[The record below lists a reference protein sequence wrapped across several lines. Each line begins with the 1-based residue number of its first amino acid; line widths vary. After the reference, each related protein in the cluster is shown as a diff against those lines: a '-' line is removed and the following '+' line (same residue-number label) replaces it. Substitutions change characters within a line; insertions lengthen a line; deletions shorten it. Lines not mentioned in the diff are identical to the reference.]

1 MKFSRK
7 LKSILFFTLVLVMLF
22 SSVVLADNVPPL
34 TTTAEG
40 EAGIMLVDENLE
52 TTSNVVS
59 KTLYLANSSVI
70 IDYPVEGNVFVMAQ
84 DLTISGN
91 ISGNVFALA
100 QNLKIETTGSINST
114 LFVCAENVTIDGTV
128 SDVFSISSN
137 LTINNNAR
145 VMQDITAGG
154 NTLKLGG
161 TIGRN
166 ANFGFD
172 EIYVSDSAVILG
184 DLSYSS
190 RAAAISEDIV
200 SGTTSF
206 KPIEEVKIEPKDII
220 KEKLNDLYTL
230 LVVSLVI
237 VLIVVYAMPK
247 FADKEQKIV
256 ENKLTATFGYGA
268 LALILVPF
276 VCLLL
281 FCTILGIL
289 PAVALFLVYLF
300 ITMQVATPL
309 VAIAIAKI
317 ICQKINKNTKGFTL
331 LFSMLLVL
339 AIWVLK
345 LIPVLGGIASL
356 LTAILGL
363 GIIVYAIFH
372 STIEPK
378 KDSKKDD
385 KIVAEA
391 SAIIENNGKDEENK

>member
-7 LKSILFFTLVLVMLF
+7 LKSILFFALVLVVLL
-22 SSVVLADNVPPL
+22 SSVVFADNETPI
-34 TTTAEG
+34 TKADN

-59 KTLYLANSSVI
+59 KTLYLANSSVT

-100 QNLKIETTGSINST
+100 QNLKIESTGSIDST

-137 LTINNNAR
+137 LTINKGAR
-145 VMQDITAGG
+145 IIQDITAGG
-154 NTLKLGG
+154 STLKLGG

-166 ANFGFD
+166 ADFGFD
-172 EIYVSDSAVILG
+172 EINTSDSAMILG

-190 RAAAISEDIV
+190 RVAAISEDIV

-206 KPIEEVKIEPKDII
+206 KQIEEVKIEPKDII
-220 KEKLNDLYTL
+220 KSKLNDLYTL
-230 LVVSLVI
+230 LVISLVI

-256 ENKLTATFGYGA
+256 ENKLAVTFGYGA

-281 FCTILGIL
+281 FFTILGIL

-300 ITMQVATPL
+300 IIMQVATPL

-317 ICQKINKNTKGFTL
+317 ICQKIDKNTKGFTL

-339 AIWVLK
+339 AIWVLE
-345 LIPVLGGIASL
+345 LIPILGSIVSL

-391 SAIIENNGKDEENK
+391 SAIIETNGKDEENK

>member
-1 MKFSRK
+1 MKFSKK
-7 LKSILFFTLVLVMLF
+7 LKSILFFALVLIVLL
-22 SSVVLADNVPPL
+22 SSVVFADN
-34 TTTAEG
+34 

-52 TTSNVVS
+52 TTSNGVS
-59 KTLYLANSSVI
+59 KTLYLADSSVT

-100 QNLKIETTGSINST
+100 QNLKIESTGSINST
-114 LFVCAENVTIDGTV
+114 LFVCAENITIDGTV
-128 SDVFSISSN
+128 STVFSMSSS
-137 LTINNNAR
+137 LTINKSAR
-145 VMQDITAGG
+145 IMQDITAGG
-154 NTLKLGG
+154 STLKLGG
-161 TIGRN
+161 TVGRN
-166 ANFGFD
+166 ANFAFD

-190 RAAAISEDIV
+190 RVAAISKDIV

-206 KPIEEVKIEPKDII
+206 KPIEEAKIEPKDII

-256 ENKLTATFGYGA
+256 ENKLAATFGYGA

-300 ITMQVATPL
+300 IIMQVATPL
-309 VAIAIAKI
+309 VAIAMAKI

-339 AIWVLK
+339 AIWVLE
-345 LIPVLGGIASL
+345 LIPVLGSIVSL

-391 SAIIENNGKDEENK
+391 SAIIETNGKDEENK

>member
-1 MKFSRK
+1 MKFSKK
-7 LKSILFFTLVLVMLF
+7 LKSILFFALVLVVLL
-22 SSVVLADNVPPL
+22 SSVVFADN
-34 TTTAEG
+34 
-40 EAGIMLVDENLE
+40 EAGIMLVDENPE

-59 KTLYLANSSVI
+59 KTLYLANSSVT

-100 QNLKIETTGSINST
+100 QNLKIESTGSINST

-137 LTINNNAR
+137 LTINKGAR
-145 VMQDITAGG
+145 IIQDITAGG
-154 NTLKLGG
+154 STLKLGG

-166 ANFGFD
+166 ANFEFD
-172 EIYVSDSAVILG
+172 EINTSDSAIILG

-190 RAAAISEDIV
+190 KTAAISEDMV

-206 KPIEEVKIEPKDII
+206 KIMEEVKIEPKDII
-220 KEKLNDLYTL
+220 KSKLNDLYTL
-230 LVVSLVI
+230 LVISLVI

-256 ENKLTATFGYGA
+256 ENKLAATFGYGA

-276 VCLLL
+276 ACLLL
-281 FCTILGIL
+281 FFTIIGIL
-289 PAVALFLVYLF
+289 PASALFLVYLF
-300 ITMQVATPL
+300 IIMQMTTAL

-317 ICQKINKNTKGFTL
+317 ICKKINKNTKGFTL

-339 AIWVLK
+339 AIWILE
-345 LIPVLGGIASL
+345 LIPVLGSIVSL

-378 KDSKKDD
+378 NDSKKDD
-385 KIVAEA
+385 KIVAEV
-391 SAIIENNGKDEENK
+391 STIIETNGKDDKNK

>member
-1 MKFSRK
+1 MKFSKK
-7 LKSILFFTLVLVMLF
+7 LKSILFFALVLIVLL
-22 SSVVLADNVPPL
+22 SSVVFADNETPI
-34 TTTAEG
+34 TKADN
-40 EAGIMLVDENLE
+40 EAGIMLADENLE
-52 TTSNVVS
+52 TTSNGVS
-59 KTLYLANSSVI
+59 KTLYLADSSVT

-114 LFVCAENVTIDGTV
+114 LFVCAENITIDGTV

-137 LTINNNAR
+137 LTINKSAR
-145 VMQDITAGG
+145 IIQDITAGG
-154 NTLKLGG
+154 STLKLGG

-166 ANFGFD
+166 ANFEFD
-172 EIYVSDSAVILG
+172 EINTSDSAMILG

-190 RAAAISEDIV
+190 RVAAISEDIV

-206 KPIEEVKIEPKDII
+206 KIIEEVKIEPKDII
-220 KEKLNDLYTL
+220 KSKLNDLYTL
-230 LVVSLVI
+230 LVISLVI

-256 ENKLTATFGYGA
+256 ENKLAATFGYGA
-268 LALILVPF
+268 LALILIPF
-276 VCLLL
+276 ACLLL
-281 FCTILGIL
+281 FFTIIGIL

-300 ITMQVATPL
+300 IIMQVATPL

-317 ICQKINKNTKGFTL
+317 ICKKINKNTKGFTL

-339 AIWVLK
+339 AIWVLE
-345 LIPVLGGIASL
+345 LIPVLGSIVSL

-378 KDSKKDD
+378 NDSKKDD

-391 SAIIENNGKDEENK
+391 STIIETNGKDDKNK

>member
-1 MKFSRK
+1 MKFSKK
-7 LKSILFFTLVLVMLF
+7 LKSILFFALVLIVLL
-22 SSVVLADNVPPL
+22 SSVVFADNETPI
-34 TTTAEG
+34 TKADN
-40 EAGIMLVDENLE
+40 EAGIMLADENLE
-52 TTSNVVS
+52 TTSNGVS
-59 KTLYLANSSVI
+59 KTLYLADSSVT

-137 LTINNNAR
+137 LTINKSAR
-145 VMQDITAGG
+145 IIQDITAGG
-154 NTLKLGG
+154 STLKLGG

-166 ANFGFD
+166 ANFEFD
-172 EIYVSDSAVILG
+172 EINTSDSAMILG

-190 RAAAISEDIV
+190 RVAAISEDIV

-206 KPIEEVKIEPKDII
+206 KIIEEVKIEPKDII
-220 KEKLNDLYTL
+220 KSKLNDLYTL
-230 LVVSLVI
+230 LVISLVI

-256 ENKLTATFGYGA
+256 ENKLAATFGYGA
-268 LALILVPF
+268 LALILIPF
-276 VCLLL
+276 ACLLL
-281 FCTILGIL
+281 FFTIIGIL

-300 ITMQVATPL
+300 IIMQVATPL

-317 ICQKINKNTKGFTL
+317 ICKKINKNTKGFTL

-339 AIWVLK
+339 AIWVLE
-345 LIPVLGGIASL
+345 LIPVLGSIVSL

-378 KDSKKDD
+378 NDSKKDD

-391 SAIIENNGKDEENK
+391 STIIETNGKDDKNK

>member
-1 MKFSRK
+1 MKFSKK
-7 LKSILFFTLVLVMLF
+7 LKSILFFALVLVVLL
-22 SSVVLADNVPPL
+22 SSIVFADNETPI
-34 TTTAEG
+34 TKADN

-52 TTSNVVS
+52 ATSNVVS
-59 KTLYLANSSVI
+59 KTLYLADSSVT

-114 LFVCAENVTIDGTV
+114 LFVCAENITIDGTL

-137 LTINNNAR
+137 LTINKSAR
-145 VMQDITAGG
+145 IIQDITAGG
-154 NTLKLGG
+154 STLKLGG

-166 ANFGFD
+166 ANFEFD
-172 EIYVSDSAVILG
+172 EINTSDSAMILG

-190 RAAAISEDIV
+190 RVAAISEDIV

-206 KPIEEVKIEPKDII
+206 KIIEEVKIEPKDII
-220 KEKLNDLYTL
+220 KSKLNDLYTL
-230 LVVSLVI
+230 LVISLVI

-256 ENKLTATFGYGA
+256 ENKLAATFGYGA
-268 LALILVPF
+268 LALILIPF
-276 VCLLL
+276 ACLLL
-281 FCTILGIL
+281 FFTIIGIL

-300 ITMQVATPL
+300 IIMQVATPL

-317 ICQKINKNTKGFTL
+317 ICKKINKNAKGFTL

-339 AIWVLK
+339 AIWVLE
-345 LIPVLGGIASL
+345 LIPVLGSIVSL

-378 KDSKKDD
+378 NDSKKDD

-391 SAIIENNGKDEENK
+391 STIIETNGKDEENK

>member
-1 MKFSRK
+1 MKFSKK
-7 LKSILFFTLVLVMLF
+7 LKSILFFALVLVVLL
-22 SSVVLADNVPPL
+22 SSVVFADNETPI
-34 TTTAEG
+34 TKADN

-59 KTLYLANSSVI
+59 KTLYLANSSVT

-100 QNLKIETTGSINST
+100 QNLKIESTGSINST
-114 LFVCAENVTIDGTV
+114 LFVCAENVTIDGTL

-137 LTINNNAR
+137 LTINKGAR
-145 VMQDITAGG
+145 IIQDITAGG
-154 NTLKLGG
+154 STLKLGG

-166 ANFGFD
+166 ANFEFD
-172 EIYVSDSAVILG
+172 EINTSDSAMILG

-190 RAAAISEDIV
+190 RVAAISEDIV

-206 KPIEEVKIEPKDII
+206 KIMEEVKIEPKDII
-220 KEKLNDLYTL
+220 KSKLNDLYTL
-230 LVVSLVI
+230 LVISLVI

-256 ENKLTATFGYGA
+256 ENKLAATFGYGA

-276 VCLLL
+276 ACLLL
-281 FCTILGIL
+281 FFTILGIL

-300 ITMQVATPL
+300 IIMQVATPL

-317 ICQKINKNTKGFTL
+317 ICKKINKHTKGFTL

-339 AIWVLK
+339 AIWILE
-345 LIPVLGGIASL
+345 LIPVLGSIVSL

-372 STIEPK
+372 STIDPK

>member
-7 LKSILFFTLVLVMLF
+7 LKSILFFALVLVVLL
-22 SSVVLADNVPPL
+22 SSVVFADNETPI
-34 TTTAEG
+34 TKADN

-52 TTSNVVS
+52 ATSNVIS
-59 KTLYLANSSVI
+59 KTLYLANSSVT

-145 VMQDITAGG
+145 ITQDITAGG
-154 NTLKLGG
+154 STLKLGG

-184 DLSYSS
+184 NLSYSS

-256 ENKLTATFGYGA
+256 ENKLAATFGYGA

-281 FCTILGIL
+281 FCTIL

-300 ITMQVATPL
+300 IIMQVATAL
-309 VAIAIAKI
+309 VAIAMAKI
-317 ICQKINKNTKGFTL
+317 ICQKINKNTNVFNL

-339 AIWVLK
+339 AIWVLE
-345 LIPVLGGIASL
+345 LIPVLGSIVSL
-356 LTAILGL
+356 LTAMLGL
-363 GIIVYAIFH
+363 GIIVYAVFH

-385 KIVAEA
+385 KIVSEA
-391 SAIIENNGKDEENK
+391 SAIIETNGKDEENK

>member
-1 MKFSRK
+1 MKFSKK
-7 LKSILFFTLVLVMLF
+7 LKSILFFALVLVVLL
-22 SSVVLADNVPPL
+22 SSVVFADNETPV
-34 TTTAEG
+34 TKADN

-59 KTLYLANSSVI
+59 KTLYLADSSVT

-100 QNLKIETTGSINST
+100 QNLKIESTGSIDST
-114 LFVCAENVTIDGTV
+114 LFVCAEDITIDGTV

-137 LTINNNAR
+137 LTINKGAR
-145 VMQDITAGG
+145 IIQDITAGG
-154 NTLKLGG
+154 STLKLGG

-172 EIYVSDSAVILG
+172 EINTSDSAMILG

-190 RAAAISEDIV
+190 KTAAISEDIV

-206 KPIEEVKIEPKDII
+206 KQIEEVKIEPKDII
-220 KEKLNDLYTL
+220 REKLNGLYTL

-247 FADKEQKIV
+247 FADKEQKIT
-256 ENKLTATFGYGA
+256 ENKLAATFGYGA
-268 LALILVPF
+268 LALILIPF
-276 VCLLL
+276 ACLLL
-281 FCTILGIL
+281 FFTILGIL

-300 ITMQVATPL
+300 IIMQMATPL

-339 AIWVLK
+339 AIWILE
-345 LIPVLGGIASL
+345 LIPVLGSIVSL
-356 LTAILGL
+356 LTAMLGL

>member
-1 MKFSRK
+1 MKFSKK
-7 LKSILFFTLVLVMLF
+7 LKSILFFALVLIVLL
-22 SSVVLADNVPPL
+22 SSVVFADN
-34 TTTAEG
+34 
-40 EAGIMLVDENLE
+40 EAGIMLADENLE

-59 KTLYLANSSVI
+59 KTLYLADSSVT

-128 SDVFSISSN
+128 SNVFSMSSS

-220 KEKLNDLYTL
+220 REKLNDLYTL

-256 ENKLTATFGYGA
+256 ENKLAATFGYGA
-268 LALILVPF
+268 LALILIPVA
-276 VCLLL
+276 CLIL

-289 PAVALFLVYLF
+289 PAIVLFLVYLF
-300 ITMQVATPL
+300 IIMQVATPL
-309 VAIAIAKI
+309 VAIAMAKI
-317 ICQKINKNTKGFTL
+317 ICQKINKNTKGFNL

-339 AIWVLK
+339 AIWILE
-345 LIPVLGGIASL
+345 LIPVLGSIVSL

-391 SAIIENNGKDEENK
+391 SAIIENNEKDEENK

>member
-1 MKFSRK
+1 MKFSKK
-7 LKSILFFTLVLVMLF
+7 LKSILFFALVLIVLL
-22 SSVVLADNVPPL
+22 SSVVFADNETPI
-34 TTTAEG
+34 TKADN

-52 TTSNVVS
+52 ATSNVVS
-59 KTLYLANSSVI
+59 KTLYLADSSVT
-70 IDYPVEGNVFVMAQ
+70 IDYPVE
-84 DLTISGN
+84 
-91 ISGNVFALA
+91 GNVFALA
-100 QNLKIETTGSINST
+100 QNLKIESTGSIDST

-145 VMQDITAGG
+145 IMQDITAGG
-154 NTLKLGG
+154 STLKLGG

-166 ANFGFD
+166 ANFAFD

-220 KEKLNDLYTL
+220 REKLNDLYTL

-256 ENKLTATFGYGA
+256 ENKLAATFGYGA

-289 PAVALFLVYLF
+289 PSIVLLLVYLF
-300 ITMQVATPL
+300 IIMQVATPL
-309 VAIAIAKI
+309 VAIAMAKI

-339 AIWVLK
+339 AIWVLE
-345 LIPVLGGIASL
+345 LIPVLGSIVSL

-391 SAIIENNGKDEENK
+391 SAIIETNGKDEENK

>member
-1 MKFSRK
+1 MKFSKK
-7 LKSILFFTLVLVMLF
+7 LKSILFFALVLVVLL
-22 SSVVLADNVPPL
+22 SSVVFADN
-34 TTTAEG
+34 

-52 TTSNVVS
+52 TTSNIVS
-59 KTLYLANSSVI
+59 KTLYLADSSVT

-137 LTINNNAR
+137 LTINKGAKI
-145 VMQDITAGG
+145 MQDITAGG
-154 NTLKLGG
+154 STLKLGG

-172 EIYVSDSAVILG
+172 EINTSDSAMILG

-190 RAAAISEDIV
+190 KTAAISEDIV

-206 KPIEEVKIEPKDII
+206 KQIEEVKIEPKDII
-220 KEKLNDLYTL
+220 REKLNGLYTL

-256 ENKLTATFGYGA
+256 ENKLAATFGYGA

-300 ITMQVATPL
+300 IIMQVATPI

-339 AIWVLK
+339 AIWILE
-345 LIPVLGGIASL
+345 LIPVLGSIVSL
-356 LTAILGL
+356 LTAMLGL

>member
-1 MKFSRK
+1 MKFSKK
-7 LKSILFFTLVLVMLF
+7 LKSILFFALVLVVLL
-22 SSVVLADNVPPL
+22 SSVVFADN
-34 TTTAEG
+34 

-59 KTLYLANSSVI
+59 KTLYLADSSVT

-145 VMQDITAGG
+145 IMQDITAGG
-154 NTLKLGG
+154 STLKLGG

-190 RAAAISEDIV
+190 RVAAISEDIV

-220 KEKLNDLYTL
+220 REKLNDLYTL

-256 ENKLTATFGYGA
+256 ENKLAATFGYGA
-268 LALILVPF
+268 LALILIPVA
-276 VCLLL
+276 CLIL

-289 PAVALFLVYLF
+289 PSIVLLLVYLF
-300 ITMQVATPL
+300 IIMQVATPL
-309 VAIAIAKI
+309 VAIAMAKI

-339 AIWVLK
+339 AIWVLE
-345 LIPVLGGIASL
+345 LIPILGSIVSL
-356 LTAILGL
+356 LTAMLGL

-391 SAIIENNGKDEENK
+391 SAIIETNGKDEENK

>member
-7 LKSILFFTLVLVMLF
+7 LKSILFFALVLVMLF
-22 SSVVLADNVPPL
+22 SSVVFADNAAPV
-34 TTTAEG
+34 TTADD
-40 EAGIMLVDENLE
+40 EAGIMLLDENLE

-59 KTLYLANSSVI
+59 KTLYLADSSVT

-145 VMQDITAGG
+145 VMQDITASGS
-154 NTLKLGG
+154 TLKLDG

-172 EIYVSDSAVILG
+172 EISTSDSAMILG

-190 RAAAISEDIV
+190 KTAAISEDIV

-206 KPIEEVKIEPKDII
+206 TQIEEVKIEPKDII
-220 KEKLNDLYTL
+220 REKLNDLYTL

-237 VLIVVYAMPK
+237 VLIVIYAMPK

-256 ENKLTATFGYGA
+256 ENKLAATFGYGA
-268 LALILVPF
+268 LALILIPF
-276 VCLLL
+276 ACLIL

-289 PAVALFLVYLF
+289 PSIVLLFVYLF
-300 ITMQVATPL
+300 IIMQVATPL
-309 VAIAIAKI
+309 VAIAMAKI
-317 ICQKINKNTKGFTL
+317 ICQRINKNTKGFTL

-339 AIWVLK
+339 AIWVLE
-345 LIPVLGGIASL
+345 LIPVLGSIVSL

-372 STIEPK
+372 STIDHK

-391 SAIIENNGKDEENK
+391 SAIIETNGKDEENK

>member
-7 LKSILFFTLVLVMLF
+7 LKSILFFALVLVMLF
-22 SSVVLADNVPPL
+22 SSVVFADNAAPV
-34 TTTAEG
+34 TTADD
-40 EAGIMLVDENLE
+40 EAGIMLLDENLE

-59 KTLYLANSSVI
+59 KTLYLADSSVT

-145 VMQDITAGG
+145 VMQDITASGS
-154 NTLKLGG
+154 TLKLDG

-172 EIYVSDSAVILG
+172 EISTSDSAMILG

-190 RAAAISEDIV
+190 KTAAISEDIV

-206 KPIEEVKIEPKDII
+206 TQIEEVKIEPKDII
-220 KEKLNDLYTL
+220 REKLNDLYTL

-237 VLIVVYAMPK
+237 VLIVIYAMPK

-256 ENKLTATFGYGA
+256 ENKLAATFGYGA
-268 LALILVPF
+268 LALILIPF
-276 VCLLL
+276 ACLIL

-289 PAVALFLVYLF
+289 PSIVLLLVYLF
-300 ITMQVATPL
+300 IIMQVATPL
-309 VAIAIAKI
+309 VAIAMAKI

-339 AIWVLK
+339 AIWVLE
-345 LIPVLGGIASL
+345 LIPVLGSIVSL

-372 STIEPK
+372 STIDHK

-391 SAIIENNGKDEENK
+391 SAIIETNGKDEENK

>member
-1 MKFSRK
+1 MKFSKK
-7 LKSILFFTLVLVMLF
+7 LKSILFFALVLVVLL
-22 SSVVLADNVPPL
+22 SSVVFADNETPI
-34 TTTAEG
+34 TKADN

-59 KTLYLANSSVI
+59 KTLYLANSSVT

-100 QNLKIETTGSINST
+100 QNLKIESTSSINST

-137 LTINNNAR
+137 LTINKSAR
-145 VMQDITAGG
+145 IIQDITAGG
-154 NTLKLGG
+154 STLKLGG

-166 ANFGFD
+166 ANFEFD
-172 EIYVSDSAVILG
+172 EINTSDSAMILG

-190 RAAAISEDIV
+190 RVAAISEDIV

-206 KPIEEVKIEPKDII
+206 KIMEEVKIEPKDII
-220 KEKLNDLYTL
+220 KSKLNDLYTL
-230 LVVSLVI
+230 LVISLVI

-256 ENKLTATFGYGA
+256 ENKLAATFGYGA

-276 VCLLL
+276 ACLLL
-281 FCTILGIL
+281 FFTIIGIL

-300 ITMQVATPL
+300 IIMQVATPL

-339 AIWVLK
+339 AIWILE
-345 LIPVLGGIASL
+345 LIPILGSIVSL

-378 KDSKKDD
+378 NDSKKDD

>member
-1 MKFSRK
+1 MKFSKK
-7 LKSILFFTLVLVMLF
+7 LKSILFFALVLVVLL
-22 SSVVLADNVPPL
+22 SSVVFADNEAQI
-34 TTTAEG
+34 TKADN

-52 TTSNVVS
+52 ATSNVVS
-59 KTLYLANSSVI
+59 KTLYLADSSVT

-154 NTLKLGG
+154 STLKLGG

-256 ENKLTATFGYGA
+256 ENKLAATFGYGA
-268 LALILVPF
+268 LALILIPVA
-276 VCLLL
+276 CLIL

-289 PAVALFLVYLF
+289 PSIALLLVYLF
-300 ITMQVATPL
+300 IIMQVATPL

-317 ICQKINKNTKGFTL
+317 ICQKINKHTNVFNL

-339 AIWVLK
+339 AIWVLE
-345 LIPVLGGIASL
+345 LIPVLGSIVSL

-391 SAIIENNGKDEENK
+391 SAIIETNGKDEENK

>member
-1 MKFSRK
+1 MKFSKK
-7 LKSILFFTLVLVMLF
+7 LKSILFFALVLIVLL
-22 SSVVLADNVPPL
+22 SSVVFADNETPI
-34 TTTAEG
+34 AKADNES
-40 EAGIMLVDENLE
+40 GIMLVDENIE
-52 TTSNVVS
+52 ANSNVVS
-59 KTLYLANSSVI
+59 KSLYLADSSVT

-84 DLTISGN
+84 DLTISGI

-206 KPIEEVKIEPKDII
+206 KPIEEAKIEPKDII
-220 KEKLNDLYTL
+220 KKKLNDLYTL
-230 LVVSLVI
+230 LIVSLVI

-256 ENKLTATFGYGA
+256 ENKLAATFGYGA
-268 LALILVPF
+268 LALILIPVA
-276 VCLLL
+276 CLIL

-289 PAVALFLVYLF
+289 PSIVLLLVYLF
-300 ITMQVATPL
+300 IIMQVATPL

-317 ICQKINKNTKGFTL
+317 ICKKINKNTNVFNL

-339 AIWVLK
+339 AIWVLE
-345 LIPVLGGIASL
+345 LIPILGSIVSL
-356 LTAILGL
+356 LTAMLGL
-363 GIIVYAIFH
+363 GIIVYAVFH
-372 STIEPK
+372 STINPK

-391 SAIIENNGKDEENK
+391 SAIIETNGKDEENK

>member
-1 MKFSRK
+1 MKFSKK
-7 LKSILFFTLVLVMLF
+7 LKSILFFALVLIVLL
-22 SSVVLADNVPPL
+22 SSVVFADN
-34 TTTAEG
+34 

-52 TTSNVVS
+52 TTSNGVS
-59 KTLYLANSSVI
+59 KTLYLADSSVT

-114 LFVCAENVTIDGTV
+114 LFVCAENITIDGTV
-128 SDVFSISSN
+128 SDLFSISSN

-190 RAAAISEDIV
+190 RVAAISEDIV

-206 KPIEEVKIEPKDII
+206 KPIEEAKIEPKDII

-256 ENKLTATFGYGA
+256 ENKLAATFGYGA
-268 LALILVPF
+268 LALILIPF
-276 VCLLL
+276 ACLIL

-289 PAVALFLVYLF
+289 PSIVLLFVYLF
-300 ITMQVATPL
+300 IIMQVATPL
-309 VAIAIAKI
+309 VAIAMAKI

-339 AIWVLK
+339 AIWVLE
-345 LIPVLGGIASL
+345 LIPVLGSIVSL

-391 SAIIENNGKDEENK
+391 SAIIETNGKDEENK

>member
-1 MKFSRK
+1 MKFSKK
-7 LKSILFFTLVLVMLF
+7 LKSILFFALVLVVLL
-22 SSVVLADNVPPL
+22 SSVVFADN
-34 TTTAEG
+34 

-52 TTSNVVS
+52 ATSNVVS
-59 KTLYLANSSVI
+59 KTLYLANSSVT

-137 LTINNNAR
+137 LTINKGAKI
-145 VMQDITAGG
+145 MQDITAGG
-154 NTLKLGG
+154 STLKLGG

-220 KEKLNDLYTL
+220 REKLNGLYTL

-256 ENKLTATFGYGA
+256 ENKLAATFGYGA

-300 ITMQVATPL
+300 IIMQVATPI

-339 AIWVLK
+339 AIWVLE
-345 LIPVLGGIASL
+345 LIPVLGSIVSL
-356 LTAILGL
+356 LTAMLGL

-391 SAIIENNGKDEENK
+391 SAIIETNGKDEENK

>member
-1 MKFSRK
+1 MKFSKK
-7 LKSILFFTLVLVMLF
+7 LKSILFFALVLVVLL
-22 SSVVLADNVPPL
+22 SSVVFADNETPV
-34 TTTAEG
+34 TKADN

-52 TTSNVVS
+52 TTSNIVS
-59 KTLYLANSSVI
+59 KTLYLADSSVT

-100 QNLKIETTGSINST
+100 QNLKIESTGSINST

-145 VMQDITAGG
+145 IIQDISAGG
-154 NTLKLGG
+154 STLKLGG

-172 EIYVSDSAVILG
+172 EIYTSDSAMILG

-190 RAAAISEDIV
+190 RVAAISEDIV

-206 KPIEEVKIEPKDII
+206 KQIEEVKIEPKDII
-220 KEKLNDLYTL
+220 RDKLNDLCTL

-256 ENKLTATFGYGA
+256 ENKLAATFGYGA
-268 LALILVPF
+268 LALILIPVA
-276 VCLLL
+276 CLIL
-281 FCTILGIL
+281 FFTILGIL
-289 PAVALFLVYLF
+289 PSIALLLVYLF
-300 ITMQVATPL
+300 IIMQVATPL

-317 ICQKINKNTKGFTL
+317 ICQKINKNTNVFNL

-339 AIWVLK
+339 AIWVLE
-345 LIPVLGGIASL
+345 LIPILGSIVSL

-372 STIEPK
+372 STIDPK

-391 SAIIENNGKDEENK
+391 SAIIETNGKDEENK

>member
-7 LKSILFFTLVLVMLF
+7 LKSILFFALVLVVLL
-22 SSVVLADNVPPL
+22 SSVVFADNETSV
-34 TTTAEG
+34 TKADN

-59 KTLYLANSSVI
+59 KTLYLANSSVT

-91 ISGNVFALA
+91 ISGNVFALT

-137 LTINNNAR
+137 LTINKSAR
-145 VMQDITAGG
+145 IMQDITAGG
-154 NTLKLGG
+154 STLKLGG

-172 EIYVSDSAVILG
+172 EIYTSDSAMILG

-190 RAAAISEDIV
+190 RVAAISEDIV

-206 KPIEEVKIEPKDII
+206 KQIEEVKIEPKDII
-220 KEKLNDLYTL
+220 REKLNDLYTL

-256 ENKLTATFGYGA
+256 ENKLAATFGYGA
-268 LALILVPF
+268 LALILIPVA
-276 VCLLL
+276 CLIL

-289 PAVALFLVYLF
+289 PSIVLLLVYLF
-300 ITMQVATPL
+300 IIMQVATPL
-309 VAIAIAKI
+309 VAIAMAKI
-317 ICQKINKNTKGFTL
+317 ISQKINKNTKGFTL

-339 AIWVLK
+339 AIWVLE
-345 LIPVLGGIASL
+345 LIPVLGSIVSL
-356 LTAILGL
+356 LTAMLGL

-391 SAIIENNGKDEENK
+391 SAIIETNGKDEENK

>member
-1 MKFSRK
+1 MKFSKK
-7 LKSILFFTLVLVMLF
+7 LKSILFFALVLIVLL
-22 SSVVLADNVPPL
+22 SSVVFADNETPI
-34 TTTAEG
+34 TKADN
-40 EAGIMLVDENLE
+40 EAGIMLADENLE
-52 TTSNVVS
+52 TTSNGVS
-59 KTLYLANSSVI
+59 KTLYLADSSVT

-100 QNLKIETTGSINST
+100 QNLKIESTGSINST
-114 LFVCAENVTIDGTV
+114 LFVCAENITIDGTV
-128 SDVFSISSN
+128 SNVFSMSSS
-137 LTINNNAR
+137 LTINKSAR
-145 VMQDITAGG
+145 IIQDITAGG
-154 NTLKLGG
+154 STLKLGG

-166 ANFGFD
+166 ANFEFD
-172 EIYVSDSAVILG
+172 EINTSDSAMILG

-190 RAAAISEDIV
+190 RVAAISEDIV

-206 KPIEEVKIEPKDII
+206 KIIEEVKIEPKDII
-220 KEKLNDLYTL
+220 KSKLNDLYTL
-230 LVVSLVI
+230 LVISLVI

-256 ENKLTATFGYGA
+256 ENKLAATFGYGA
-268 LALILVPF
+268 LALILIPF
-276 VCLLL
+276 ACLLL
-281 FCTILGIL
+281 FFTIIGIL

-300 ITMQVATPL
+300 IIMQVATPL

-317 ICQKINKNTKGFTL
+317 ICKKINKNTKGFTL

-339 AIWVLK
+339 AIWVLE
-345 LIPVLGGIASL
+345 LIPVLGSIVSL

-378 KDSKKDD
+378 NDSKKDD

-391 SAIIENNGKDEENK
+391 STIIETNGKDDKNK

>member
-1 MKFSRK
+1 MKFSKK
-7 LKSILFFTLVLVMLF
+7 LKSILFFALVLIVLL
-22 SSVVLADNVPPL
+22 SSVVFADNETPI
-34 TTTAEG
+34 TKADN
-40 EAGIMLVDENLE
+40 EAGIMLADENLE
-52 TTSNVVS
+52 TTSNGVS
-59 KTLYLANSSVI
+59 KTLYLADSSVT

-114 LFVCAENVTIDGTV
+114 LFVCAENITIDGTV

-137 LTINNNAR
+137 LTINKGAR
-145 VMQDITAGG
+145 IIQDITAGG
-154 NTLKLGG
+154 STLKLGG

-166 ANFGFD
+166 ANFEFD
-172 EIYVSDSAVILG
+172 EINTSDSAMILG

-190 RAAAISEDIV
+190 RVAAISEDIV

-206 KPIEEVKIEPKDII
+206 KIIEEVKIEPKDII
-220 KEKLNDLYTL
+220 KSKLNDLYTL
-230 LVVSLVI
+230 LVISLVI

-256 ENKLTATFGYGA
+256 ENKLAATFGYGA
-268 LALILVPF
+268 LALILIPF
-276 VCLLL
+276 ACLLL
-281 FCTILGIL
+281 FFTIIGIL

-300 ITMQVATPL
+300 IIMQVATPL

-317 ICQKINKNTKGFTL
+317 ICKKINKNTKGFTL

-339 AIWVLK
+339 AIWVLE
-345 LIPVLGGIASL
+345 LIPVLGSIVSL

-378 KDSKKDD
+378 NDSKKDD

-391 SAIIENNGKDEENK
+391 STIIETNGKDDKNK

>member
-7 LKSILFFTLVLVMLF
+7 LKSILFFALVLVMLF
-22 SSVVLADNVPPL
+22 SSVVFADNAAPV
-34 TTTAEG
+34 TTADD
-40 EAGIMLVDENLE
+40 EAGIMLLDENLE

-59 KTLYLANSSVI
+59 KTLYLADSSVT

-145 VMQDITAGG
+145 VMQDITASGS
-154 NTLKLGG
+154 TLKLDG

-172 EIYVSDSAVILG
+172 EISTSDSAMILG

-190 RAAAISEDIV
+190 KTAAISEDIV
-200 SGTTSF
+200 SGITSF
-206 KPIEEVKIEPKDII
+206 KQIEEVKIEPKDII
-220 KEKLNDLYTL
+220 REKLNGLYTL

-256 ENKLTATFGYGA
+256 ENKLAATFGYGA
-268 LALILVPF
+268 LALILIPF
-276 VCLLL
+276 ACLIL

-289 PAVALFLVYLF
+289 PSIVLLFVYLF
-300 ITMQVATPL
+300 IIMQVATPL
-309 VAIAIAKI
+309 VAIAMAKI

-339 AIWVLK
+339 AIWVLE
-345 LIPVLGGIASL
+345 LIPVLGSIVSL

-372 STIEPK
+372 STIDPK

-391 SAIIENNGKDEENK
+391 SAIIETNGKDEENK

>member
-1 MKFSRK
+1 MKFSKK
-7 LKSILFFTLVLVMLF
+7 LKSILFFALVLVVLL
-22 SSVVLADNVPPL
+22 SSVVFADNETPI
-34 TTTAEG
+34 TKADT

-59 KTLYLANSSVI
+59 KTLYLADSSVT

-100 QNLKIETTGSINST
+100 QNLKIESTGSINST

-137 LTINNNAR
+137 LTINKGAR

-154 NTLKLGG
+154 STLKLGG

-172 EIYVSDSAVILG
+172 EIYTSDSAMILG

-190 RAAAISEDIV
+190 RVAAISEDIV

-206 KPIEEVKIEPKDII
+206 TQIEEVKIEPKDII
-220 KEKLNDLYTL
+220 REKLNDLYTL

-256 ENKLTATFGYGA
+256 ENKLAATFGYGA
-268 LALILVPF
+268 LALILIPVA
-276 VCLLL
+276 CLIL

-289 PAVALFLVYLF
+289 PSIALLLVYLF
-300 ITMQVATPL
+300 IIMQVATPL

-317 ICQKINKNTKGFTL
+317 ICQKINKNTNVFNL

-339 AIWVLK
+339 AIWVLE
-345 LIPVLGGIASL
+345 LIPVLGSIVSL
-356 LTAILGL
+356 LTAMLGL

-391 SAIIENNGKDEENK
+391 SAIIETNGKDEENK

>member
-1 MKFSRK
+1 MKFSKK
-7 LKSILFFTLVLVMLF
+7 LKSILFFALVLVVLL
-22 SSVVLADNVPPL
+22 SSVVFADNETPV
-34 TTTAEG
+34 TNADN

-52 TTSNVVS
+52 TTSNIVS
-59 KTLYLANSSVI
+59 KTLYLADSSVT

-137 LTINNNAR
+137 LTINKSAR
-145 VMQDITAGG
+145 IMQDITAGG
-154 NTLKLGG
+154 STLKLGG

-172 EIYVSDSAVILG
+172 EIYTSDSAIILG

-190 RAAAISEDIV
+190 RVAAISEDIV

-206 KPIEEVKIEPKDII
+206 TQIEEVKIEPKDII
-220 KEKLNDLYTL
+220 REKLNDLYTL

-256 ENKLTATFGYGA
+256 ENKLAATFGYGA
-268 LALILVPF
+268 LALILIPVA
-276 VCLLL
+276 CLIL

-289 PAVALFLVYLF
+289 PSIALLLVYLF
-300 ITMQVATPL
+300 IIMQVATPL

-317 ICQKINKNTKGFTL
+317 ICQKINKNTNVFNL

-339 AIWVLK
+339 AIWVLE
-345 LIPVLGGIASL
+345 LIPVLGSIVSL
-356 LTAILGL
+356 LTAMLGL

-391 SAIIENNGKDEENK
+391 SAIIETNGKDEENK

>member
-1 MKFSRK
+1 MKFSKK
-7 LKSILFFTLVLVMLF
+7 LKSILFFALVLIVLL
-22 SSVVLADNVPPL
+22 SSVVFADNETPI
-34 TTTAEG
+34 TKADN

-52 TTSNVVS
+52 ATSNVVS
-59 KTLYLANSSVI
+59 KTLYLADSSVT
-70 IDYPVEGNVFVMAQ
+70 IDYPVEGNVFVMTQ

-100 QNLKIETTGSINST
+100 QNLKIESTGSIDST

-145 VMQDITAGG
+145 IMQDITAGG
-154 NTLKLGG
+154 STLKLGG

-166 ANFGFD
+166 ANFAFD

-220 KEKLNDLYTL
+220 REKLNDLYTL

-237 VLIVVYAMPK
+237 VLIVVYAK

-256 ENKLTATFGYGA
+256 ENKLAATFGYGA

-289 PAVALFLVYLF
+289 PSIVLLLVYLF
-300 ITMQVATPL
+300 IIMQVATPL
-309 VAIAIAKI
+309 VAIAMAKI

-339 AIWVLK
+339 AIWVLE
-345 LIPVLGGIASL
+345 LIPVLGSIVSL

-391 SAIIENNGKDEENK
+391 SAIIETNGKDEENK

>member
-1 MKFSRK
+1 MKFSKK
-7 LKSILFFTLVLVMLF
+7 LKSILFFALVLVVLL
-22 SSVVLADNVPPL
+22 SSVVFADNETPI
-34 TTTAEG
+34 TKADN

-59 KTLYLANSSVI
+59 KTLYLANSSVT

-100 QNLKIETTGSINST
+100 QNLKIESTGSINST

-137 LTINNNAR
+137 LTINKDAR
-145 VMQDITAGG
+145 IIQDITAGG
-154 NTLKLGG
+154 STLKLGG

-166 ANFGFD
+166 ANFEFD
-172 EIYVSDSAVILG
+172 EINTSDSAMILG

-190 RAAAISEDIV
+190 RVAAISEDIV

-206 KPIEEVKIEPKDII
+206 KIMEEVKIEPKDII
-220 KEKLNDLYTL
+220 KSKLNDLYTL
-230 LVVSLVI
+230 LVISLVI

-256 ENKLTATFGYGA
+256 ENKLAATFGYGA

-276 VCLLL
+276 ACLLL
-281 FCTILGIL
+281 FFTIIGIL

-300 ITMQVATPL
+300 IIMQVATPL
-309 VAIAIAKI
+309 VSIAMAKI
-317 ICQKINKNTKGFTL
+317 ICKKINKNTKGFTL

-339 AIWVLK
+339 AIWVLE
-345 LIPVLGGIASL
+345 LIPVLGSIVSL

-372 STIEPK
+372 STIDPK

>member
-7 LKSILFFTLVLVMLF
+7 LKSILFFSLVLVVLL
-22 SSVVLADNVPPL
+22 SSVVFADNETPI
-34 TTTAEG
+34 TKADN
-40 EAGIMLVDENLE
+40 EAGIMLVGENLE

-59 KTLYLANSSVI
+59 KTLYLANSSVT

-100 QNLKIETTGSINST
+100 QNLKTTGSINST

-128 SDVFSISSN
+128 SDIFSMSSN

-154 NTLKLGG
+154 STLKLGG
-161 TIGRN
+161 TVGRN
-166 ANFGFD
+166 ANFAFD

-237 VLIVVYAMPK
+237 VLIIVYAIPK

-256 ENKLTATFGYGA
+256 ENKLPATFGYGA
-268 LALILVPF
+268 LALILIPVA
-276 VCLLL
+276 CLIL

-289 PAVALFLVYLF
+289 PSIALLIVYLF
-300 ITMQVATPL
+300 IIMQVATPL
-309 VAIAIAKI
+309 VAIAMAKI
-317 ICQKINKNTKGFTL
+317 ICQKINKNTKGFNL

-339 AIWVLK
+339 AIWVLE
-345 LIPVLGGIASL
+345 LIPVLGSIVSL
-356 LTAILGL
+356 LTAMLGL
-363 GIIVYAIFH
+363 GIIVYAVFH

>member
-1 MKFSRK
+1 MKFSKK
-7 LKSILFFTLVLVMLF
+7 LKSILFFALVLIVLL
-22 SSVVLADNVPPL
+22 SSVVFADNETPI
-34 TTTAEG
+34 TKADN

-52 TTSNVVS
+52 TTSNGVS
-59 KTLYLANSSVI
+59 KTLYLADSSVT
-70 IDYPVEGNVFVMAQ
+70 IDYPVE
-84 DLTISGN
+84 
-91 ISGNVFALA
+91 GNVFALA

-154 NTLKLGG
+154 NTLKLSG

-190 RAAAISEDIV
+190 RVAAISEDIV

-206 KPIEEVKIEPKDII
+206 KPIEEAKIEPKDII

-256 ENKLTATFGYGA
+256 ENKLATTFGYGA
-268 LALILVPF
+268 LALILIPF
-276 VCLLL
+276 ACLIL

-289 PAVALFLVYLF
+289 PSIVLLFVYLF
-300 ITMQVATPL
+300 IIMQVATPL
-309 VAIAIAKI
+309 VAIAMAKI

-339 AIWVLK
+339 AIWVLE
-345 LIPVLGGIASL
+345 LIPVLGSIVSL

-391 SAIIENNGKDEENK
+391 SAIIETNGKDEENK